1 MSAAALPP
9 QEVQQQQQ
17 PASAAAPP
25 RKATAIPPWAT
36 LTSGAV
42 SGLASCVL
50 LQPMDLLKTRLQQ
63 ADARAPPAASPGS
76 SSATSSSSNSSSSRL
91 VRTVRLV
98 VQSEGVSG
106 LWRGT
111 TPTIIRNVPGVALY
125 FWSVTELRGFLA
137 RSQVPVLSPSAPAQ
151 ARTSAVGK
159 GKEAGTGAG
168 AGSTLPKLGTAGNL
182 VSGAV
187 ARVTVGFILCPVT
200 VIKTR
205 YESSY
210 FSKDAYPSILGS
222 FRSIYRTSGIRG
234 LYAGFTATALRDAP
248 YAGIYLALYEGF
260 KGVMGRAKDRAEEAV
275 ERRSGVAPQQQQQQ
289 QADWLI
295 LSSSGLLAGTL
306 ATVITHPF
314 DVLKTRIQIRIDP
327 PPSGAS
333 VSSALAK
340 PGIIATAR
348 SIGVRGLLFDGLGL
362 RCLRKGLSGA
372 IGWTV
377 FEAGRALWVQ
387 YNVPL

>member
-1 MSAAALPP
+1 MSSLA
-9 QEVQQQQQ
+9 V
-17 PASAAAPP
+17 PAKKKPS
-25 RKATAIPPWAT
+25 IPPWAT
-36 LTSGAV
+36 LASGAT

-63 ADARAPPAASPGS
+63 QQQHQPQLPAAESAAGS
-76 SSATSSSSNSSSSRL
+76 RSKPSGSRL
-91 VRTVRLV
+91 SRTIKLV
-98 VQSEGVSG
+98 VQTDGVSG

-125 FWSVTELRGFLA
+125 FWSVTELRAFLA
-137 RSQVPVLSPSAPAQ
+137 RSSIPVLSPARNSAL
-151 ARTSAVGK
+151 SALGSGSGVGSS
-159 GKEAGTGAG
+159 
-168 AGSTLPKLGTAGNL
+168 STLPKLGTPGNL

-205 YESSY
+205 YE
-210 FSKDAYPSILGS
+210 DAYPSILGS

-234 LYAGFTATALRDAP
+234 LYSGFTATALRDAP

-260 KGVMGRAKDRAEEAV
+260 KSALGRARERADEAAYLLRRTALIGEGSPV
-275 ERRSGVAPQQQQQQ
+275 PERLPPQQT
-289 QADWLI
+289 DWLI
-295 LSSSGLLAGTL
+295 TSSSGLLAGTL

-314 DVLKTRIQIRIDP
+314 DVLKTRIQIRVDP
-327 PPSGAS
+327 PLLPPSAS
-333 VSSALAK
+333 ASNPISSLTAAAAAASRR
-340 PGIIATAR
+340 PGIVATAR
-348 SIGVRGLLFDGLGL
+348 SIGLRGLLLDGLGL

-377 FEAGRALWVQ
+377 FEAGRGLWVRK
-387 YNVPL
+387 NS

>member
-1 MSAAALPP
+1 MSTSTSSASRATKPP
-9 QEVQQQQQ
+9 
-17 PASAAAPP
+17 S
-25 RKATAIPPWAT
+25 IPPWAT
-36 LTSGAV
+36 LASGAT

-63 ADARAPPAASPGS
+63 QQQHHQQPTTETASPSKRKLSG
-76 SSATSSSSNSSSSRL
+76 TRL
-91 VRTVRLV
+91 TRTIKLV
-98 VQSEGVSG
+98 VQTDGISG

-125 FWSVTELRGFLA
+125 FWSVTELRSFLA
-137 RSQVPVLSPSAPAQ
+137 RSQIPVLSPARKTALSALGSGSAPG
-151 ARTSAVGK
+151 SV
-159 GKEAGTGAG
+159 
-168 AGSTLPKLGTAGNL
+168 STLPKLGTAGNL

-210 FSKDAYPSILGS
+210 FSKDAYPSIIGS

-234 LYAGFTATALRDAP
+234 LYSGFTATALRDAP

-260 KGVMGRAKDRAEEAV
+260 KGVLGRAKDRADEAAYLL
-275 ERRSGVAPQQQQQQ
+275 RRTALIGAGSPVPDRLPPQQT
-289 QADWLI
+289 DWLI
-295 LSSSGLLAGTL
+295 TSSSGLLAGTL

-314 DVLKTRIQIRIDP
+314 DVLKTRIQIRVDP
-327 PPSGAS
+327 PPLPPSQVTGPAS
-333 VSSALAK
+333 TIVAAITPQPQR
-340 PGIIATAR
+340 PGIVATAR
-348 SIGVRGLLFDGLGL
+348 SIGLRGLLLDGLGL

-377 FEAGRALWVQ
+377 FEAGRGLWVKR
-387 YNVPL
+387 NP

>member
-1 MSAAALPP
+1 MAR
-9 QEVQQQQQ
+9 
-17 PASAAAPP
+17 AAPP
-25 RKATAIPPWAT
+25 QDPPELPVFPPSNPKPPKSQTKPQKAIPPWAT
-36 LTSGAV
+36 LASGAT

-50 LQPMDLLKTRLQQ
+50 LQPMDLLKTRMQQ
-63 ADARAPPAASPGS
+63 EKQAA
-76 SSATSSSSNSSSSRL
+76 SSSSTGNSGRL
-91 VRTVRLV
+91 AHTIRTVIRDD
-98 VQSEGVSG
+98 GVRG

-125 FWSVTELRGFLA
+125 FWSVTELRASLA
-137 RSQVPVLSPSAPAQ
+137 RSHVPFLSPSAPI
-151 ARTSAVGK
+151 
-159 GKEAGTGAG
+159 AGGGGVG

-187 ARVTVGFILCPVT
+187 ARVSVGFILCPVT

-210 FSKDAYPSILGS
+210 FSKESYPSIIGS
-222 FRSIYRTSGIRG
+222 FRSIYATSGIRG
-234 LYAGFTATALRDAP
+234 LYSGFTATALRDAP

-260 KGVMGRAKDRAEEAV
+260 KGVLGRAKDRAQALSAQDPSAAKGIAE
-275 ERRSGVAPQQQQQQ
+275 

-314 DVLKTRIQIRIDP
+314 DVLKTRIQIRVDP
-327 PPSGAS
+327 PAQIAS
-333 VSSALAK
+333 SSASSSASPASSLASR
-340 PGIIATAR
+340 PGIVATAR
-348 SIGVRGLLFDGLGL
+348 SIGMRALLLDGLGL

-377 FEAGRALWVQ
+377 FEAGRSLWVQ
-387 YNVPL
+387 QNSAQ

>member
-17 PASAAAPP
+17 QQQQQPPASAAAPP

-76 SSATSSSSNSSSSRL
+76 SSATTTSSNSNSNSSSSRL

-137 RSQVPVLSPSAPAQ
+137 RSQVPVLSPSAPAR

-295 LSSSGLLAGTL
+295 LSSSGEFR
-306 ATVITHPF
+306 PF
-314 DVLKTRIQIRIDP
+314 
-327 PPSGAS
+327 AS
-333 VSSALAK
+333 A
-340 PGIIATAR
+340 I
-348 SIGVRGLLFDGLGL
+348 L
-362 RCLRKGLSGA
+362 RTS
-372 IGWTV
+372 
-377 FEAGRALWVQ
+377 
-387 YNVPL
+387 